1 MKILEVTFVQN
12 KQHFKTFKMLTCQN
26 STYLTTKNG
35 SKINSEFFF
44 LNISNQLHYFCKH
57 SLEEH
62 RQKIIRNLP
71 SNRIV
76 KRLSDVLLFN

>member
-35 SKINSEFFF
+35 SKINSEFSLKKYFKSMALF
-44 LNISNQLHYFCKH
+44 L
-57 SLEEH
+57 
-62 RQKIIRNLP
+62 
-71 SNRIV
+71 
-76 KRLSDVLLFN
+76 